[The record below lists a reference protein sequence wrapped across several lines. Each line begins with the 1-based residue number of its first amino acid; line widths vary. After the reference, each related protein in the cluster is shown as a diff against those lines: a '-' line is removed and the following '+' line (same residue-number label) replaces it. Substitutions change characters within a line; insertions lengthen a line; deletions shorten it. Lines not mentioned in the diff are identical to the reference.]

1 MAEHRL
7 HPSAPA
13 DAEKAILDVIL
24 ARRMRASVL
33 APDLFSDPAWDLLL
47 ILFLARLRRQRMT
60 TGQLTRE
67 TGVSPRTAD
76 RWLDALDRHGLL
88 RRRPDPAGDMRNAL
102 VELSPGGASA
112 MQQWLEAWIKS
123 QSNAGSDNRVI
134 DLLTRLQQD
143 NE

>member
-7 HPSAPA
+7 HPYAPA

-67 TGVSPRTAD
+67 TGV
-76 RWLDALDRHGLL
+76 
-88 RRRPDPAGDMRNAL
+88 PAGDMRTAL
-102 VELSPGGASA
+102 VELSPGGAGA

>member
-1 MAEHRL
+1 
-7 HPSAPA
+7 
-13 DAEKAILDVIL
+13 
-24 ARRMRASVL
+24 
-33 APDLFSDPAWDLLL
+33 
-47 ILFLARLRRQRMT
+47 MT

>member
-1 MAEHRL
+1 MAEYRL
-7 HPSAPA
+7 HPYAPA
-13 DAEKAILDVIL
+13 NAEKAILEIIL
-24 ARRMRASVL
+24 ARRLRASVL

-47 ILFLARLRRQRMT
+47 ILFLARLRQQRMT

-88 RRRPDPAGDMRNAL
+88 RRRSDPAGDTRDAL
-102 VELSPGGASA
+102 VELSPGGAGA
-112 MQQWLEAWIKS
+112 MQHWLEAWIES
-123 QSNAGSDNRVI
+123 QSITGSDNRVN
-134 DLLTRLQQD
+134 DLLTRLHQD

>member
-7 HPSAPA
+7 HPYAPA
-13 DAEKAILDVIL
+13 DAEKAILDIIL

-88 RRRPDPAGDMRNAL
+88 RRRRDPAGDMRNAL

-112 MQQWLEAWIKS
+112 MQQWLEAWIES